1 MRRLVTWIVV
11 APLAI
16 AAILL
21 SVANRKPVTFSLDP
35 YSLGEPVLALEAPL
49 FALLF
54 AAVFLGLVIG
64 WVVGW
69 SGRFSRRH
77 TARSTNATP
86 GHLPGGMEPKSGG
99 DKCALLQRS

>member
-21 SVANRKPVTFSLDP
+21 SVANRELVTFSLDP
-35 YSLGEPVLALEAPL
+35 FSLGEPVLALEVPL

-86 GHLPGGMEPKSGG
+86 GHLPGSLEPKNGG
-99 DKCALLQRS
+99 DKRALLPRS